1 MKSSFL
7 IYHEYR
13 EALELLTDEQRG
25 QLLMALIDYSEA
37 GKLPKLDGVAMM
49 DFTFIRSQMDRDLE
63 KYNNRCKTSRENGKR
78 AEDLK
83 K

>member
-49 DFTFIRSQMDRDLE
+49 LLHS
-63 KYNNRCKTSRENGKR
+63 
-78 AEDLK
+78 
-83 K
+83 